1 MHDGKHVILY
11 VDDDEDYRHAVR
23 QMLEAE
29 GFEMVEAPD
38 GEEGL
43 RALREHKPDLV
54 LLDLM
59 MEEVDA
65 GVNLLRQIRAAGDT
79 TPVYLLSSVGDTLAM
94 TTSAAEL
101 GFNGVLQKPIE
112 AGRLISVLRSKLQ
125 R

>member
-11 VDDDEDYRHAVR
+11 VEDDADYRHAMR
-23 QMLEAE
+23 QMLEAH
-29 GFEMVEAPD
+29 GLMMLEAAD

-43 RALREHKPDLV
+43 RAYREHKPDLV
-54 LLDLM
+54 ILDLM

-65 GVNLLRQIRAAGDT
+65 GVNLLRQIRGAGGT

-101 GFNGVLQKPIE
+101 GFTGVFQKPVDAE
-112 AGRLISVLRSKLQ
+112 RLLTVVRAKLK
-125 R
+125 